1 MKKVVGIYELELTG
15 SLIMVKVKGELRG
28 AKEVNPLNDNLAGV
42 DSCHRKLDYFIQ
54 RQWDNT
60 ISVRG

>member
-28 AKEVNPLNDNLAGV
+28 AKEVNQLNALEIYNNLVKSYEKKELGLTT
-42 DSCHRKLDYFIQ
+42 K
-54 RQWDNT
+54 
-60 ISVRG
+60 

>member
-28 AKEVNPLNDNLAGV
+28 AKEVNPLNAMEIYNNLVKSYEKKELGLTT
-42 DSCHRKLDYFIQ
+42 K
-54 RQWDNT
+54 
-60 ISVRG
+60 

>member
-28 AKEVNPLNDNLAGV
+28 AKEVNPLNALEIYNNLVKSYEKKELGLTT
-42 DSCHRKLDYFIQ
+42 K
-54 RQWDNT
+54 
-60 ISVRG
+60 

>member
-28 AKEVNPLNDNLAGV
+28 AKEVNPLNALEIYNNLVKSYEKKELA
-42 DSCHRKLDYFIQ
+42 K
-54 RQWDNT
+54 
-60 ISVRG
+60 